1 MQKKSKKNVTLV
13 GAGIMSAT
21 LGILLHELNPGFEI
35 NIYERLDRVAGES
48 SDAWNNAGTGHSAFC
63 ELNYTPEKEGEIDI
77 SKAIK
82 ICTQFEIS
90 KSFWAYLVEKKY
102 FLNPESFIN
111 NIPHCS
117 FVIGNEDVDLLK
129 RRFGAL
135 KSHPLFSEMKYTE
148 DVNMMKEW
156 MPLMMENRS
165 NEELCAA
172 TKMDI
177 GTDVNYGNL
186 TRVLFSYLKKLPNVT
201 LYFQH
206 EVKDLEQLEDGTWNL
221 KIKNL
226 VSDEKKYINTD
237 FVFLGAGGA
246 SQLLLE
252 KSDIKEGEGYGG
264 FPVSGQWLVCN
275 NESVIERHHA
285 KVYGKASVGAP
296 PMSVPHLDTRIIDGK
311 KELLFGPFAGFSTK
325 FLKYG
330 SYTDLAASIELE
342 NIMPMLHAG
351 WDNMDLTKYLILQI
365 AMSKD
370 DKIEA
375 LRQYYPDAIASE
387 WVEKIAGQRVQVI
400 KKDEEK
406 GGVLEFGTEL
416 VCSEDN
422 TLAALLGASPGAS
435 TSVKAMLDVL
445 KKCFSDEMKTA
456 TWRQKLNEMVPFF
469 NQQLTDIELISFR
482 KINNHLLHLD
492 N

>member
-1 MQKKSKKNVTLV
+1 
-13 GAGIMSAT
+13 
-21 LGILLHELNPGFEI
+21 
-35 NIYERLDRVAGES
+35 
-48 SDAWNNAGTGHSAFC
+48 
-63 ELNYTPEKEGEIDI
+63 
-77 SKAIK
+77 
-82 ICTQFEIS
+82 
-90 KSFWAYLVEKKY
+90 
-102 FLNPESFIN
+102 
-111 NIPHCS
+111 
-117 FVIGNEDVDLLK
+117 
-129 RRFGAL
+129 
-135 KSHPLFSEMKYTE
+135 
-148 DVNMMKEW
+148 
-156 MPLMMENRS
+156 
-165 NEELCAA
+165 
-172 TKMDI
+172 MDI